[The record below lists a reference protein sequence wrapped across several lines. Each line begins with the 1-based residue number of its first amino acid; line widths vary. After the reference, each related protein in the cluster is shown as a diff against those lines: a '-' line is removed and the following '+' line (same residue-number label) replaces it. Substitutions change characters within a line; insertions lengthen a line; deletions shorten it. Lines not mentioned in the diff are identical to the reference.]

1 MKKRYWTLGVVLA
14 LIGGLQAQTQIVDE
28 QQTVREKQAGLPKAI
43 NFDQLFESGKMT
55 REEFELWKRSRQAR
69 LQERLSQVEALEG
82 AVDPE
87 TYLVGPGDVFS
98 FNLWGAMEQQI
109 PLMVSPEGK
118 LIIPSV
124 GEIPMAGLSLSEA
137 RTKVLD
143 MAVPVYAGSD
153 ITLSLEALRFFRVHV
168 VGEVQFPG
176 TYVARAVDRISELI
190 TLAGGPTERAW
201 KGGVEIRHPDG
212 GRDTL
217 DLNAFELTGELNGDR
232 FATGG
237 DVIFVPPI
245 GLAHDL
251 VKVEADQESSGSYRI
266 CEGEPLLTFLQR
278 IRALKRNSD
287 LSKILVIRQEEGKDR
302 YLYPFASGKT
312 LDLSFTLTAGDRVV
326 LPSHYVYVKGSVRL
340 PGAYPYVFN
349 LTAKEYAGMAG
360 GDFRSGNIKGV
371 KVYHNRTGETE
382 SGADVLVEP
391 GDVVHLDVSIG
402 QKLASYLPIISAT
415 ASLLLAAKAAGLM
428 GSN

>member
-1 MKKRYWTLGVVLA
+1 MKKTLWTLGLVLA
-14 LIGGLQAQTQIVDE
+14 FWGGLLAQTQVVDE

-43 NFDQLFESGKMT
+43 DFGQLFESKKMT
-55 REEFELWKRSRQAR
+55 REEFELWKRNRQAR
-69 LQERLSQVEALEG
+69 IQERLGQIEALEN

-87 TYLVGPGDVFS
+87 QYLVGPGDVFS
-98 FNLWGAMEQQI
+98 FNIWGALEEQI
-109 PLMVSPEGK
+109 PLMVSPEGR

-124 GEIPMAGLSLSEA
+124 GEIDVNGLTLTAA
-137 RTKVLD
+137 RERVLD
-143 MAVPVYAGSD
+143 RAKPVYAGSEVS
-153 ITLSLEALRFFRVHV
+153 LSLEALRFFRVHV

-176 TYVARAVDRISELI
+176 TYVARAVDRVSELI

-201 KGGVEIRHPDG
+201 KGGIEIRHWNG
-212 GRDTL
+212 MQDTL
-217 DLNAFELTGELNGDR
+217 DLNAFELTGQLDSDR

-245 GLAHDL
+245 GLGHDL
-251 VKVEADQESSGSYRI
+251 VKVEAEQETSGSYRI
-266 CEGEPLLTFLQR
+266 DPGETLLGFLQR
-278 IRALKRNSD
+278 VRALKRNSD
-287 LSKILVIRQEEGKDR
+287 LSKILVIRQEQGKDR
-302 YLYPFASGKT
+302 YLYPFSPAST
-312 LDLSFTLTAGDRVV
+312 DLEFALLPGDRVV
-326 LPSHYVYVKGSVRL
+326 LPSQYVYVKGSVRL

-382 SGADVLVEP
+382 SGANVLVEP
-391 GDVVHLDVSIG
+391 GDVVHLDVSLG
-402 QKLASYLPIISAT
+402 QKLASYLPIISAS
-415 ASLLLAAKAAGLM
+415 ASLLLAAKAAGLF